1 MNTVLQ
7 TLFALSIDAS
17 ILTAIIIIYR
27 LVFKKAP
34 KWISCVLWGIAG
46 LRLII
51 PFNLTSVFGLLP
63 SHDIA
68 ADSGKLVMSTG
79 VPSIDSTV
87 NYVAGAVTYTP
98 AASPVSEVPVQHGN
112 PLFFIWLAG
121 FAAMLVFAAVSYL
134 KIYRKV
140 RASVKLRDNI
150 FICDDIDTP
159 FILGILRPK
168 IYLPSGLDETKREN
182 ILAHEKAHLTRKDN
196 LWKPL
201 GFILLSVYW
210 FNPVLWA
217 AYILLCRDIEL
228 ACDEKVISS
237 MNKTEIADY
246 SQVLLDCSKP
256 RRMVTVCPLAF
267 GEVGVK
273 QRIKSAL
280 NYKKPAFWIIL
291 VAVLAG
297 IAVAVCFGTQRKNIN
312 TDTDFEI
319 NTSFDFI
326 PMAYEYTDENSNT
339 EYSLVVNP
347 KEESFLYKVAYTTF
361 AGKFDRTDTGIS
373 FMSEDVNTVLCFDRE
388 NDAYVFKSEKSRFEG
403 IEPPDNAVFHAA
415 PMDNENIVREIIV
428 ADNPKDAWQG
438 ECNTAGCVILG
449 TEEKDGKSK
458 IYALTENASFCFF
471 NGYFMEQ
478 SGMISPA
485 AITFD
490 RFTGEYSVQYPMDGE
505 LYGKSI
511 EKIFPEK
518 YHDKI
523 LNESNEDIK
532 KMWNDITLQAQK
544 YLDSIGRKAQICC
557 YGDIE
562 HVLFTDIG
570 MPVEVSNNF
579 NLKDYYPN
587 EIGSR
592 EIILDGKRYLFSTQF
607 DSENKTIVCR
617 KLLEL
622 DIGCEEIIYD
632 LMTGKRLSPAE
643 RTYVQEFENGEPY
656 FLSENDEE
664 ALKGILDK
672 VDKWEEPYDDLPD
685 YIISISENE
694 GYTYTS
700 DSGILTNFR
709 KDKGDGRIAVKLGE
723 ADRKTVNDIIKNYI
737 SD

>member
-1 MNTVLQ
+1 MNTLMQ

-87 NYVAGAVTYTP
+87 NYVAGAVAYTP
-98 AASPVSEVPVQHGN
+98 AANPVSEAPVQHGN

-134 KIYRKV
+134 KIYKKV

-150 FICDDIDTP
+150 FICDDIATP
-159 FILGILRPK
+159 FILGIFRPK

-201 GFILLSVYW
+201 GFLLLSVYW

-228 ACDEKVISS
+228 ACDEKVIRN
-237 MNKTEIADY
+237 MGKAEIADY

-297 IAVAVCFGTQRKNIN
+297 IAVAVCFGTSRRINDEAPIPDNI
-312 TDTDFEI
+312 TKDCL
-319 NTSFDFI
+319 
-326 PMAYEYTDENSNT
+326 PMTYVSVANENVKSYFT
-339 EYSLVVNP
+339 VNP
-347 KEESFLYKVAYTTF
+347 AEKTF
-361 AGKFDRTDTGIS
+361 SYSDGVSGKFERTDTAIKLTSDDG
-373 FMSEDVNTVLCFDRE
+373 ETVLCFDRE
-388 NDAYVFKSEKSRFEG
+388 NDTYVFSKEKSEFNGLSDKT
-403 IEPPDNAVFHAA
+403 VFHAEPVELEDA
-415 PMDNENIVREIIV
+415 VNKITL
-428 ADNPKDAWQG
+428 AKHPKDVWQG
-438 ECNTAGCVILG
+438 ECNTAGCFIYG

-505 LYGKSI
+505 LLGKSI
-511 EKIFPEK
+511 KKIFPVK

-532 KMWNDITLQAQK
+532 KMWNDITVQAQK
-544 YLDSIGRKAQICC
+544 YLDSIGRKAEICH

-579 NLKDYYPN
+579 NLKDYYPT
-587 EIGSR
+587 EIGNR

-632 LMTGKRLSPAE
+632 LMTGKRLSPTE
-643 RTYVQEFENGEPY
+643 RTYVQEFENGEPH
-656 FLSENDEE
+656 FLSEKDEE

-723 ADRKTVNDIIKNYI
+723 ADKNRINGIIEKYI
-737 SD
+737 NISE